1 MWTPAGVALGLGK
14 GTVCASIVVGA
25 ECAGNW
31 AAGAQVVDGGAGAG
45 SGGADALGPANI
57 GSRAPVVEG
66 AGNCAESRGATGLDL
81 GN

>member
-31 AAGAQVVDGGAGAG
+31 AAGAQVV
-45 SGGADALGPANI
+45 
-57 GSRAPVVEG
+57 EG
-66 AGNCAESRGATGLDL
+66 AGNCAESHGATGLDL